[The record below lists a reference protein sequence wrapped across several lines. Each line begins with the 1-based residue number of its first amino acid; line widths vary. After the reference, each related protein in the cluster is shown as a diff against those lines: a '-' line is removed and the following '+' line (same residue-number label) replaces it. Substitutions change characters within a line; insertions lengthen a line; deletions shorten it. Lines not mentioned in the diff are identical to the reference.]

1 MAWQLVRY
9 VTRTSDRMPHQIRP
23 NILKLFSDIKLARG
37 ALIPRSAK
45 NLYWNIDHLLNR
57 TEVEIISLICVR
69 MEEPS
74 GAKIDKRLEL
84 KVDTNAIEKGLG
96 ASEIKGNTHFLHLI
110 DSSKNGP
117 LLINSLV

>member
-37 ALIPRSAK
+37 DLIPRSAK

-84 KVDTNAIEKGLG
+84 KVDTNVIEKGLG
-96 ASEIKGNTHFLHLI
+96 ANDIKGNTHFLHLS
-110 DSSKNGP
+110 DSGKNWP
-117 LLINSLV
+117 

>member
-1 MAWQLVRY
+1 
-9 VTRTSDRMPHQIRP
+9 MPHQIRP

-37 ALIPRSAK
+37 DLIPRSAK

-57 TEVEIISLICVR
+57 TEIEIISLICVR

-74 GAKIDKRLEL
+74 GAKIDKRLESN
-84 KVDTNAIEKGLG
+84 VIEKGLG
-96 ASEIKGNTHFLHLI
+96 ASEIKGNTHFIHLT
-110 DSSKNGP
+110 DSSKSGS

>member
-1 MAWQLVRY
+1 MVRY
-9 VTRTSDRMPHQIRP
+9 VTRTSDRIPLQIRP

-37 ALIPRSAK
+37 DLIPRSAK

-84 KVDTNAIEKGLG
+84 RVDTNVIEKGLRR
-96 ASEIKGNTHFLHLI
+96 SEIKGNTHFLRLTY
-110 DSSKNGP
+110 SSKNGS
-117 LLINSLV
+117 LMINSLV

>member
-1 MAWQLVRY
+1 
-9 VTRTSDRMPHQIRP
+9 
-23 NILKLFSDIKLARG
+23 
-37 ALIPRSAK
+37 
-45 NLYWNIDHLLNR
+45 
-57 TEVEIISLICVR
+57 

-84 KVDTNAIEKGLG
+84 KVDTNVIEKGLG
-96 ASEIKGNTHFLHLI
+96 ASEIKGNTHFLHLT